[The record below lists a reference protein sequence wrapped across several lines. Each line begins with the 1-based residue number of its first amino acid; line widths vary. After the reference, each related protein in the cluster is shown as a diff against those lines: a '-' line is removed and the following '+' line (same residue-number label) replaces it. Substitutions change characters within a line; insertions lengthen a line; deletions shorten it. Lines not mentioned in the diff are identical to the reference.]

1 MLEVACDGSAL
12 GNPGPAGWAWVID
25 DKRWAA
31 GGWEESTNNR
41 AELQAVIE
49 ILKATAHTHEDLLIL
64 ADSKY
69 VINSVTKWMPVWRLK
84 GWKKANGQD
93 VLNRDLMEELWEQ
106 VDALEKSGRKLKFQW
121 VKGHSNHE
129 LNEAA
134 DQRARAVATAIRDKG
149 EPDLGPG
156 LGTGTEPEVTEAGS
170 RDAGEPAGKPG
181 EVTGEAEDTVN
192 VWCPLDKALADE
204 IVERAKALGLTPHA
218 LLAQVIEVGWKEH
231 RDSGK

>member
-25 DKRWAA
+25 DERWAA

-106 VDALEKSGRKLKFQW
+106 VDALEKSGRTLKFQW

-134 DQRARAVATAIRDKG
+134 DQRARAVATAIRDKT
-149 EPDLGPG
+149 EPHLGPG
-156 LGTGTEPEVTEAGS
+156 LGTGKKT
-170 RDAGEPAGKPG
+170 
-181 EVTGEAEDTVN
+181 EVTGEDTVN
-192 VWCPLDKALADE
+192 VWCPLDKTLADE
-204 IVERAKALGLTPHA
+204 IVERAKVLGLTPHA
-218 LLAQVIEVGWKEH
+218 LLAQVIETGWKEH

>member
-106 VDALEKSGRKLKFQW
+106 VDSLEKSGRKLKFQW

-156 LGTGTEPEVTEAGS
+156 LGTGEKPEVT
-170 RDAGEPAGKPG
+170 AGEPQQEAGAQG
-181 EVTGEAEDTVN
+181 QDADEAEDTVN

>member
-156 LGTGTEPEVTEAGS
+156 LGTGEKTEVTEAGS

-181 EVTGEAEDTVN
+181 EVTGESADTVN

-204 IVERAKALGLTPHA
+204 IVERARALGLTPHA
-218 LLAQVIEVGWKEH
+218 LLAQIIEVGWKEH

>member
-25 DKRWAA
+25 DERWAA

-106 VDALEKSGRKLKFQW
+106 VDALEKSGRTLKFQW

-134 DQRARAVATAIRDKG
+134 DQRARAVATAIRDKT
-149 EPDLGPG
+149 EPHLGPG
-156 LGTGTEPEVTEAGS
+156 LGTEKKT
-170 RDAGEPAGKPG
+170 
-181 EVTGEAEDTVN
+181 EVTGEDTVN
-192 VWCPLDKALADE
+192 VCCPLDKTLADE
-204 IVERAKALGLTPHA
+204 IVERAKVLGLTPHA
-218 LLAQVIEVGWKEH
+218 LLAQVIETGWKEH

>member
-49 ILKATAHTHEDLLIL
+49 ILKATAHTNEDLLIL

-134 DQRARAVATAIRDKG
+134 DQRARAVATAIRDNG
-149 EPDLGPG
+149 EQDLGPG
-156 LGTGTEPEVTEAGS
+156 LGAGEKPEVTEAGES
-170 RDAGEPAGKPG
+170 AGQP
-181 EVTGEAEDTVN
+181 VDTVN
-192 VWCPLDKALADE
+192 VWCPLEKDLADQ

-218 LLAQVIEVGWKEH
+218 LLAQIIEVGWKEH

>member
-25 DKRWAA
+25 DNRWAA
-31 GGWEESTNNR
+31 GGWQESTNNR

-49 ILKATAHTHEDLLIL
+49 ILKATADTNEDLLIL

-84 GWKKANGQD
+84 GWKKSNGKD
-93 VLNRDLMEELWEQ
+93 VLNRDLMEELWELT
-106 VDALEKSGRKLKFQW
+106 DALEKAGRTLKFQW

-134 DQRARAVATAIRDKG
+134 DDRARAVATALRNKT

-156 LGTGTEPEVTEAGS
+156 LGDEPTDTAS
-170 RDAGEPAGKPG
+170 DADSNDDADSSNDSGNEQN
-181 EVTGEAEDTVN
+181 TTN
-192 VWCPLDKALADE
+192 VWCPLDSELADL
-204 IVERAKALGLTPHA
+204 ILKRAQELGKSPHA
-218 LLAQVIEVGWKEH
+218 FLAELIEKGWKEH
-231 RDSGK
+231 RDIGE

>member
-25 DKRWAA
+25 DERWAA

-49 ILKATAHTHEDLLIL
+49 VLKATAHTHEDLLIL

-134 DQRARAVATAIRDKG
+134 DQRARAVATAIRDKT
-149 EPDLGPG
+149 EPHLGPG
-156 LGTGTEPEVTEAGS
+156 LGTGKNT
-170 RDAGEPAGKPG
+170 
-181 EVTGEAEDTVN
+181 EVTGEDTVN

-204 IVERAKALGLTPHA
+204 IVERAKVLGLTPHA
-218 LLAQVIEVGWKEH
+218 LLAQVIETGWKEH

>member
-25 DKRWAA
+25 DERWAA

-106 VDALEKSGRKLKFQW
+106 VDALEKSGRTLKFQW

-134 DQRARAVATAIRDKG
+134 DQRARAVATAIRDKT
-149 EPDLGPG
+149 EPHLGPG
-156 LGTGTEPEVTEAGS
+156 LGTEKKT
-170 RDAGEPAGKPG
+170 
-181 EVTGEAEDTVN
+181 EVTGEDTVN

-204 IVERAKALGLTPHA
+204 IVERAKVLGLTPHA
-218 LLAQVIEVGWKEH
+218 LLAQVIETGWKEH

>member
-156 LGTGTEPEVTEAGS
+156 LGTGEKT
-170 RDAGEPAGKPG
+170 
-181 EVTGEAEDTVN
+181 EVTGQPVDTVN
-192 VWCPLDKALADE
+192 VWCPLEKDLADQ

>member
-25 DKRWAA
+25 DERWAA

-106 VDALEKSGRKLKFQW
+106 VDALEKSGRTLKFQW

-134 DQRARAVATAIRDKG
+134 DQRARAVATAIRDKT
-149 EPDLGPG
+149 EPHLGPG
-156 LGTGTEPEVTEAGS
+156 LGTGKKT
-170 RDAGEPAGKPG
+170 
-181 EVTGEAEDTVN
+181 EVTGEDTVN
-192 VWCPLDKALADE
+192 VWCPLDKVLADE
-204 IVERAKALGLTPHA
+204 IVERAKVLGLTPHA
-218 LLAQVIEVGWKEH
+218 LLAQVIETGWKEH

>member
-25 DKRWAA
+25 DERWAA

-93 VLNRDLMEELWEQ
+93 VLNRDLMEELWEK
-106 VDALEKSGRKLKFQW
+106 VDALEKSGRTLKFQW

-134 DQRARAVATAIRDKG
+134 DQRARAVATAIRDKT
-149 EPDLGPG
+149 EADLGPG
-156 LGTGTEPEVTEAGS
+156 LRTGKKTEVAEGESEV
-170 RDAGEPAGKPG
+170 EPAGETEETA
-181 EVTGEAEDTVN
+181 EVTAGDTVN
-192 VWCPLDKALADE
+192 VWCPLNKVLADE

-218 LLAQVIEVGWKEH
+218 LLAQIIEVGWKEH

>member
-49 ILKATAHTHEDLLIL
+49 ILKATAHTNEDLLIL

-134 DQRARAVATAIRDKG
+134 DQRARAVATAIRDNG
-149 EPDLGPG
+149 EQDLGPG
-156 LGTGTEPEVTEAGS
+156 LGAGEKPEVTEAGEPAA
-170 RDAGEPAGKPG
+170 RQPTEVAGEP
-181 EVTGEAEDTVN
+181 VDTVN
-192 VWCPLDKALADE
+192 VWCPLEKDLADQ

-218 LLAQVIEVGWKEH
+218 LLAQIIEVGWKEH

>member
-49 ILKATAHTHEDLLIL
+49 ILKATAHTDEELLIL

-106 VDALEKSGRKLKFQW
+106 VDALEKSGRTLKFQW

-156 LGTGTEPEVTEAGS
+156 LETGEKPEVAEAGS
-170 RDAGEPAGKPG
+170 RDAGEPAGEPA
-181 EVTGEAEDTVN
+181 EVTGESADTVN
-192 VWCPLDKALADE
+192 VWCPLEKDLADQ

-218 LLAQVIEVGWKEH
+218 LLAQIIEVGWKEH

>member
-49 ILKATAHTHEDLLIL
+49 ILKATAHTNEDLLIL

-134 DQRARAVATAIRDKG
+134 DQRARAVATAIRDNG
-149 EPDLGPG
+149 EQDLGPG
-156 LGTGTEPEVTEAGS
+156 LGTGEKSEVTEAGES
-170 RDAGEPAGKPG
+170 AGQPTEVAGEP
-181 EVTGEAEDTVN
+181 EETVN
-192 VWCPLDKALADE
+192 VWCPLEKDLADQ

-218 LLAQVIEVGWKEH
+218 LLAQIIEVGWKEH

>member
-49 ILKATAHTHEDLLIL
+49 ILKATAHTDEDLLIL

-106 VDALEKSGRKLKFQW
+106 VDALEKSGRTLKFQW

-156 LGTGTEPEVTEAGS
+156 LETGEKPEVAEAEEL
-170 RDAGEPAGKPG
+170 ATGEAA
-181 EVTGEAEDTVN
+181 EVTGEPGDTVN
-192 VWCPLDKALADE
+192 VWCPLEKDLADQ

>member
-49 ILKATAHTHEDLLIL
+49 ILKATAHTNEDLLIL

-134 DQRARAVATAIRDKG
+134 DQRARAVATAIRDNG
-149 EPDLGPG
+149 EQDLGPG
-156 LGTGTEPEVTEAGS
+156 LGTGEKPEVAGQ
-170 RDAGEPAGKPG
+170 P
-181 EVTGEAEDTVN
+181 VDTVN
-192 VWCPLDKALADE
+192 VWCPLEKDLADQ

-218 LLAQVIEVGWKEH
+218 LLAQIIEVGWKEH

>member
-49 ILKATAHTHEDLLIL
+49 ILKAAAHTHEDLLIL

-156 LGTGTEPEVTEAGS
+156 LGTSEKTEVT
-170 RDAGEPAGKPG
+170 AGEPAEEPA

-231 RDSGK
+231 RDSSK

>member
-156 LGTGTEPEVTEAGS
+156 LGTGEKTEVT
-170 RDAGEPAGKPG
+170 AGEPAEEPA

-231 RDSGK
+231 RDSSK

>member
-106 VDALEKSGRKLKFQW
+106 VDALEKLGRKLKFQW

-156 LGTGTEPEVTEAGS
+156 LGTGEKPEVTEAGS
-170 RDAGEPAGKPG
+170 RDAEEPAGEPA
-181 EVTGEAEDTVN
+181 DTVN
-192 VWCPLDKALADE
+192 VWCPLEKDLADQ

-218 LLAQVIEVGWKEH
+218 LLAQIIEVGWKEH

>member
-93 VLNRDLMEELWEQ
+93 VLNRDLMESLWEQ
-106 VDALEKSGRKLKFQW
+106 VDGLEKSGRKLKFQW

-156 LGTGTEPEVTEAGS
+156 LGTGEKTEVTETEKA
-170 RDAGEPAGKPG
+170 
-181 EVTGEAEDTVN
+181 GEAEDTVN

-204 IVERAKALGLTPHA
+204 IVERAKALGLTPHT
-218 LLAQVIEVGWKEH
+218 LLAQVIELGWKEH
-231 RDSGK
+231 RDSDK

>member
-49 ILKATAHTHEDLLIL
+49 ILKATAHTNEDLLIL

-134 DQRARAVATAIRDKG
+134 DQRARAVATAIRDKA
-149 EPDLGPG
+149 EPHLGPG
-156 LGTGTEPEVTEAGS
+156 LGTGEKSEVAGQ
-170 RDAGEPAGKPG
+170 P
-181 EVTGEAEDTVN
+181 VDTVN
-192 VWCPLDKALADE
+192 VWCPLEKDLADQ

-218 LLAQVIEVGWKEH
+218 LLAQIIEVGWKEH

>member
-25 DKRWAA
+25 DERWAA

-69 VINSVTKWMPVWRLK
+69 VINSVTKWMPMWRLK

-106 VDALEKSGRKLKFQW
+106 VDALEKSGRTLKFQW

-134 DQRARAVATAIRDKG
+134 DQRARAVATAIRDKT
-149 EPDLGPG
+149 EPHLGPG
-156 LGTGTEPEVTEAGS
+156 LGTGKKT
-170 RDAGEPAGKPG
+170 
-181 EVTGEAEDTVN
+181 EVTGEDTVN
-192 VWCPLDKALADE
+192 VWCPLDKVLADE
-204 IVERAKALGLTPHA
+204 IVERAKMLGLTPHA
-218 LLAQVIEVGWKEH
+218 LLAQVIETGWKEH

>member
-49 ILKATAHTHEDLLIL
+49 ILKATAHTNEDLLIL

-134 DQRARAVATAIRDKG
+134 DQRARAVATAIRDKA
-149 EPDLGPG
+149 EPHLGPG
-156 LGTGTEPEVTEAGS
+156 LGAGEKPEVTEAG
-170 RDAGEPAGKPG
+170 EPAARQP
-181 EVTGEAEDTVN
+181 VDTVN
-192 VWCPLDKALADE
+192 VWCPLEKDLADQ

-218 LLAQVIEVGWKEH
+218 LLAQIIEVGWKEH

>member
-25 DKRWAA
+25 DERWAA

-49 ILKATAHTHEDLLIL
+49 ILKATAHTHEDILIL

-106 VDALEKSGRKLKFQW
+106 VDALEKSGRTLKFQW

-129 LNEAA
+129 LNETA
-134 DQRARAVATAIRDKG
+134 DQRARAVATAIRDKA
-149 EPDLGPG
+149 EPHLGPG
-156 LGTGTEPEVTEAGS
+156 LGTEKKT
-170 RDAGEPAGKPG
+170 
-181 EVTGEAEDTVN
+181 EVTGEDAVN
-192 VWCPLDKALADE
+192 VWCPLDKVLADE
-204 IVERAKALGLTPHA
+204 IVERAKVLGLTPHA
-218 LLAQVIEVGWKEH
+218 LLAQVIETGWKEH

>member
-25 DKRWAA
+25 DERWAA

-49 ILKATAHTHEDLLIL
+49 VLKATAHTHEDLLIL

-106 VDALEKSGRKLKFQW
+106 VDALEKSGRTLKFQW

-134 DQRARAVATAIRDKG
+134 DQRARAVATAIRDKT
-149 EPDLGPG
+149 EPHLGPG
-156 LGTGTEPEVTEAGS
+156 LGTGAKT
-170 RDAGEPAGKPG
+170 
-181 EVTGEAEDTVN
+181 EVTGEPGTEPAGEAREDAGAPGDTVN
-192 VWCPLDKALADE
+192 VWCPLDRTLADE
-204 IVERAKALGLTPHA
+204 IVERAKVLGLTPHA

>member
-134 DQRARAVATAIRDKG
+134 DQRARAVATAIRDNG
-149 EPDLGPG
+149 EQDLGPG
-156 LGTGTEPEVTEAGS
+156 LGTGEKSEVTEAGES
-170 RDAGEPAGKPG
+170 AGQP
-181 EVTGEAEDTVN
+181 VDTVN
-192 VWCPLDKALADE
+192 VWCPLEKDLADQ

-218 LLAQVIEVGWKEH
+218 LLAQIIEVGWKEH

>member
-31 GGWEESTNNR
+31 GGWDESTNNR

-93 VLNRDLMEELWEQ
+93 VLNRDLMEALWEQ
-106 VDALEKSGRKLKFQW
+106 VDGLEKSGRKLKFQW

-134 DQRARAVATAIRDKG
+134 DQRARAVAIAIRDKG

-156 LGTGTEPEVTEAGS
+156 LGTGTEPEVT
-170 RDAGEPAGKPG
+170 AGEPQQEAGAPG
-181 EVTGEAEDTVN
+181 QDADEAEDTVN

-204 IVERAKALGLTPHA
+204 IVERAKVLGLTPHT